1 MGRRRLYID
10 KMITLVSGFLHK
22 PIKIS
27 RLMETEPVGISAGQ
41 QWFLNCIVS
50 GKYNGAAEEL
60 LPECLGAEQKLG
72 RVRGKR
78 FAPRTADI
86 DVLMFGNRRIV
97 RATLTVPHPRIL
109 ARRFCL
115 EGLLEIAP
123 RTKIAGTG
131 MTCERHYRS
140 MPQRVRDQ
148 KIRFLAW

>member
-1 MGRRRLYID
+1 MGRRRRYID
-10 KMITLVSGFLHK
+10 KMIALVSGFLYK

-27 RLMETEPVGISAGQ
+27 RLMETEPVGVSAEQ

-50 GKYNGAAEEL
+50 GKYDGTPEEL
-60 LPECLGAEQKLG
+60 LAECLGAEQKLG
-72 RVRGKR
+72 RVRGKQ

-86 DVLMFGNRRIV
+86 DVLMFGNRRIG
-97 RATLTVPHPRIL
+97 RKTLTVPHPCIL

-115 EGLLEIAP
+115 EGLREIAP

-131 MTCERHYRS
+131 LTCDQHYRR
-140 MPQRVRDQ
+140 MPQRVRVQ